1 MYRAI
6 CTVDIW
12 NVNDRDFFFRSNVGV
27 LEKRLRRGHVDLVR
41 LRATDDDD
49 DYDFFE
55 KKKEEEKE

>member
-1 MYRAI
+1 
-6 CTVDIW
+6 
-12 NVNDRDFFFRSNVGV
+12 VNDRDFFFRSNVGV